1 LLSFV
6 TTIPPPPLFIL
17 LLHFFF
23 YISSAL
29 IYFLLLFVTSITLP
43 PPSILLITILS
54 SSRYYMQDRP
64 DVNMRDKSGSTPLY
78 IAALCDRQNT
88 FQFLIDQGADVN
100 KAENGI
106 ASY

>member
-1 LLSFV
+1 
-6 TTIPPPPLFIL
+6 
-17 LLHFFF
+17 
-23 YISSAL
+23 
-29 IYFLLLFVTSITLP
+29 
-43 PPSILLITILS
+43 
-54 SSRYYMQDRP
+54 MQDRP